1 MAKVRQL
8 FNAVSIET
16 AKRKRVCH
24 HNRAKH
30 QVPASER
37 CLVIRDPTNNASKN
51 YCVPCGTA
59 ILDRAQQDLDGL
71 RSELLD

>member
-30 QVPASER
+30 QVPAGGR
-37 CLVIRDPTNNASKN
+37 CLVIRDPTNNSSKN

-59 ILDRAQQDLDGL
+59 ILYRAQEDLDGL